1 MELLEKIKEPAIAG
15 SQNPLLGGRGTV
27 ESQNSPLEGRE
38 ACLLGGRVSS
48 TLEGRQVSGSEAVL
62 DAMLHENV
70 TTIFGYPGGAIMPI
84 YDALYDY
91 NDRLQHIL
99 VRHEQG
105 AIHAA
110 QGFARA
116 SGRTGVVF
124 ATSGPGAT
132 TLVTGL
138 ADAMIDSTPVV
149 CITGQVFAHLLGTDA
164 FQETD
169 VINITTPVTK
179 WNYQVTDA
187 TEIPAVLAKAFY
199 IAGSGRPG
207 PVLIDITKNAQLQ
220 KFDYEGYKKCDHIR
234 SYRPKPIV
242 RKEYVEAAA
251 ALINEAK
258 RPFVI
263 FGQGV
268 ILGKAEKEFKAFI
281 EKSGIPAAW
290 TIMGMSAIPTDHPL
304 SVGMLGMHGN
314 YGPNLLTNECD
325 VLIAIGMRFDDRVT
339 GRLDKYAKQAKVI
352 HLDIDPS
359 EIDKNVKATIPV
371 WGDCRETL
379 PMLTALVSPKTHPE
393 WLQQFKDCFIK
404 ENATCIEKEMNPVDE
419 ILSMGEVIKALNE
432 LTDGNAIIV
441 TDVGQ
446 HQMVAC
452 RYAKMNQTKSNI
464 TSGGLGTMG
473 FALPTAIGAKYGA
486 PERTVIAIA
495 GDGGIQMTIQE
506 LGTIM
511 QFKTN
516 VKIIIL
522 NNRVLGMV
530 RQWQELF
537 HEKRY
542 SFVDI
547 TSPDFV
553 QVAKGYHI
561 EAQMVDDRCKL
572 KDALQTMLNHDG
584 SYLLEIMVGKENNV
598 FPMVPQGR
606 GVSEIVLSKSEI

>member
-1 MELLEKIKEPAIAG
+1 MD
-15 SQNPLLGGRGTV
+15 
-27 ESQNSPLEGRE
+27 
-38 ACLLGGRVSS
+38 
-48 TLEGRQVSGSEAVL
+48 TLELQTVKEAKQPISQLSGSKAVL
-62 DAMLHENV
+62 EAFVAEGVD
-70 TTIFGYPGGAIMPI
+70 TIFGYPGGAIMPI

-91 NDRLQHIL
+91 HDQLKHIL

-110 QGFARA
+110 QGYARV

-132 TLVTGL
+132 NLVTGL

-149 CITGQVFAHLLGTDA
+149 CVTGQVFAHLLGTDA

-187 TEIPAVLAKAFY
+187 NEIPAVLAKAFY

-220 KFDYEGYKKCDHIR
+220 LFDYEGYTKCDHIR

-251 ALINEAK
+251 KMINAAEK
-258 RPFVI
+258 PFVI

-268 ILGKAEKEFKAFI
+268 ILGKAEKEFLQFI
-281 EKSGIPAAW
+281 EKAGIPAAW
-290 TIMGMSAIPTDHPL
+290 TIMGMSAIPTEHPL
-304 SVGMLGMHGN
+304 AVGMLGMHGN
-314 YGPNLLTNECD
+314 YGPNVLTNECD

-352 HLDIDPS
+352 HLDIDPA
-359 EIDKNVKATIPV
+359 EIDKNVKANIGV
-371 WGDCRETL
+371 WGDCKETL
-379 PMLTALVSPKTHPE
+379 PMLTQLVEQKVYPQ
-393 WLQQFKDCFIK
+393 WLKKFNDFKNQEEEI
-404 ENATCIEKEMNPVDE
+404 CIVPEMNPTGE
-419 ILSMGEVIKALNE
+419 ALSMAEVINLLNE
-432 LTDGNAIIV
+432 LTKGEAVIV

-446 HQMVAC
+446 HQMVTC
-452 RYAKMNQTKSNI
+452 RYAKYKSSKSNI

-473 FALPTAIGAKYGA
+473 FALPAAIGASFGEA
-486 PERTVIAIA
+486 VRTVVAVI
-495 GDGGIQMTIQE
+495 GDGGFQMTIQE

-511 QFKTN
+511 QSEAN
-516 VKIIIL
+516 VKILIL
-522 NNRVLGMV
+522 NNQFLGMV
-530 RQWQELF
+530 RQWQQLF
-537 HEKRY
+537 HDKRY

-547 TSPDFV
+547 ASPDYV
-553 QVAKGYHI
+553 QVAKGYRI
-561 EAQMVDDRCKL
+561 PGQKVDKREQL
-572 KDALQTMLNHDG
+572 RTAMQSMLEQKG
-584 SYLLEIMVGKENNV
+584 SYLLEVMVGKEDNV
-598 FPMVPQGR
+598 FPMVPQGCS
-606 GVSEIVLSKSEI
+606 VSEIRLK